1 MTTTV
6 HITNKDGGKQRRKR
20 CTYRIF
26 YIKWLFEDTL
36 DTLEDNT
43 EKVNNFGEVSKSV
56 TNTSGL

>member
-20 CTYRIF
+20 TYRIF

-43 EKVNNFGEVSKSV
+43 EKVNDFGEVSKSV
-56 TNTSGL
+56 TNT